1 MSLTDYSDLEQEIKN
16 APEPVVLP
24 AGTEVQFRIIKVNSG
39 VSDKNDCKWYSVS
52 FDVPDEPLAKEFN
65 GFFWDLDKAKLDQK
79 QYAKALRDFRDFATC
94 IELDLSRPFDWED
107 DLVGMTGW
115 AILGV
120 KKSDEYG
127 DQNTIKKYM
136 NKK

>member
-1 MSLTDYSDLEQEIKN
+1 MSITDYSDLEQEIKN
-16 APEPVVLP
+16 APEPKVLA
-24 AGTEVQFRIIKVNSG
+24 AGTEVQFRIIKVNTG
-39 VSDKNDCKWYSVS
+39 ISDKNDCKWYSVG

-65 GFFWDLDKAKLDQK
+65 GFFWELDKEHLDK
-79 QYAKALRDFRDFATC
+79 KEYAKNLRNFRDFTTC

-115 AILGV
+115 AILGI

-136 NKK
+136 TKK